1 MSSGARS
8 GSWSSPRSESLARFP
23 VPPEP
28 ESGVVPILCWFSS
41 GCTISVPVVFWSR
54 LFKGEFAQAQGLPMP
69 LNSPT
74 LIQLPTSG
82 NGRST
87 PRAINCPAWHHGN
100 GNGLCSR
107 ATTLLLSLS
116 VENRNLGVL
125 PISTMSPFLA
135 TLTGCHLPMRCVG
148 IRASRSP
155 RREWGLCSIGSY
167 LRQGLPSR
175 PSTPQ
180 PNSCR

>member
-1 MSSGARS
+1 MPWSAHMLQDTRHIQRNPAACRQWLSSGARS

-87 PRAINCPAWHHGN
+87 PRAINCPAWHHAMPSWEWEWALQPCYDALALTVG
-100 GNGLCSR
+100 GESEPGR
-107 ATTLLLSLS
+107 AADIHHVSF
-116 VENRNLGVL
+116 LGH
-125 PISTMSPFLA
+125 P
-135 TLTGCHLPMRCVG
+135 HR
-148 IRASRSP
+148 
-155 RREWGLCSIGSY
+155 
-167 LRQGLPSR
+167 LPSTNAVR
-175 PSTPQ
+175 RNPGVAVTT
-180 PNSCR
+180 